1 MGVELC
7 VKMIAEHCVDC
18 SKRERRHHRPCFNPF
33 FLFPFGFNIPLLCQ
47 VIPHFVPCCASRM
60 YFGEVA
66 CLRGAECDG
75 SLAADAR
82 LWRLPILNSG
92 FSSSTAPR
100 LRGPHGQRR
109 FESQQAPFPHQSKYH
124 TPSTKIFTPPLWSCG
139 LAGPVEEAA
148 AAFSPSLFN
157 KRTFIK

>member
-1 MGVELC
+1 MCKEVL
-7 VKMIAEHCVDC
+7 
-18 SKRERRHHRPCFNPF
+18 

-47 VIPHFVPCCASRM
+47 VIPHFVPCCTSRV

-75 SLAADAR
+75 SLAADAP
-82 LWRLPILNSG
+82 LTIFNSG
-92 FSSSTAPR
+92 FSSSAAPR

-124 TPSTKIFTPPLWSCG
+124 TPSTKIFTPPLRSCG

-148 AAFSPSLFN
+148 AAFSLSLSLY